1 MMIVL
6 VQILLMIAV
15 FVQVVYQIMRL
26 TVIKIVMVNVMEQLT
41 MMIVI
46 YVQMEAQV
54 L

>member
-1 MMIVL
+1 
-6 VQILLMIAV
+6 MIAEN
-15 FVQVVYQIMRL
+15 VQAVYQIMML

-46 YVQMEAQV
+46 YVQVEAQV

>member
-1 MMIVL
+1 MLTVL
-6 VQILLMIAV
+6 VQLLLMIAV
-15 FVQVVYQIMRL
+15 FVQVVYQIMML

-46 YVQMEAQV
+46 YVQVEAQV